1 GDPQLIVSNAQ
12 TPSDFR
18 FGPDGALYYVAEA
31 GAAVRRVT
39 PAVVGTTTT
48 TPTSTTTT
56 TTIDQTLAGRK
67 LSLKVRASDT
77 TKQHLCSLARDR
89 PVSLGGGSG
98 SGDAPPL
105 NGGSLRVRG
114 ATFDETYPL
123 PASAWSYVGTAGS
136 NTGYR
141 YKDKNRLNGP
151 IKSVL

>member
-1 GDPQLIVSNAQ
+1 
-12 TPSDFR
+12 
-18 FGPDGALYYVAEA
+18 
-31 GAAVRRVT
+31 RRVT

-77 TKQHLCSLARDR
+77 TKQNLSSLAKD
-89 PVSLGGGSG
+89 PSVSLGGGNG
-98 SGDAPPL
+98 SGDDPTL
-105 NGGSLRVRG
+105 NGGALRVRG
-114 ATFDETYPL
+114 APFDETYPL

-151 IKSVL
+151 IKSVLVKAAQQVKSKGSGGDLGLALGSDPSPVDVVL